1 VSRSPAENMKPK
13 KKSTKKPDKAK
24 PVVEVTLTRRVFDL
38 GLKSANSMPIYALA
52 TYDKN
57 KLTNVYISDTDP
69 NGNYFED
76 DAFLR
81 LNGITN
87 LKALGGAFN
96 KLADMLS

>member
-1 VSRSPAENMKPK
+1 MKPK
-13 KKSTKKPDKAK
+13 KKSARKPSKKPDKVK

-38 GLKSANSMPIYALA
+38 GLKSANTMPIYALA

-57 KLTNVYISDTDP
+57 KLTSVYISDTDP

-76 DAFLR
+76 DAFIR
-81 LNGITN
+81 LNGTTD